1 MTPSSVH
8 TENLHGLYP
17 KGLSSYSFFGDKIAY
32 DSKSKSLAISS
43 PGNGFQGSLYLYQI
57 VSDHNNKTELELTNN
72 IISPP
77 VPVANNFGSSIAL
90 NSKSIFVGANLYQL
104 PENNLAGCVYVYKNN
119 KKPIKPA
126 PQIPTQRLI
135 ATDSEESSF
144 FGGSLKASE
153 NLVIIGSSYNDYHGS
168 AYIFK
173 YNSETDR
180 YY

>member
-8 TENLHGLYP
+8 AESLHGLYP
-17 KGLSSYSFFGDKIAY
+17 KGLPSYSFFGDKIAY
-32 DSKSKSLAISS
+32 ASKSKSFAISS
-43 PGNGFQGSLYLYQI
+43 PGNGFQGSVYLYQI

-90 NSKSIFVGANLYQL
+90 NSKSIFVGANLNQL

-119 KKPIKPA
+119 KKTIKPA

-153 NLVIIGSSYNDYHGS
+153 NLVIIGASYNDYHGS

-180 YY
+180 CY